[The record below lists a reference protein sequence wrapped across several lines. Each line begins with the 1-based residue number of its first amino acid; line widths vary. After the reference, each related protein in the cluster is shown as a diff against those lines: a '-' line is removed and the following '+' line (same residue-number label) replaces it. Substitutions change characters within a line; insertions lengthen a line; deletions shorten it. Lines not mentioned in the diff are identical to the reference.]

1 MTRLLR
7 AIATFGGFIKLTI
20 YYLTG
25 NAAGPWFE
33 SPMCKFY
40 IGLTLV
46 LDFTYPI
53 CYYVIR
59 RQELNDAQKEKKKKS
74 KLEKGA

>member
-1 MTRLLR
+1 V
-7 AIATFGGFIKLTI
+7 ATFGGFIKLTI

-25 NAAGPWFE
+25 NAAGPWIE
-33 SPMCKFY
+33 SPMCRFY

-46 LDFTYPI
+46 LDLVYPI

-59 RQELNDAQKEKKKKS
+59 RQELAGVQVEEKKKA
-74 KLEKGA
+74 KLGKRA